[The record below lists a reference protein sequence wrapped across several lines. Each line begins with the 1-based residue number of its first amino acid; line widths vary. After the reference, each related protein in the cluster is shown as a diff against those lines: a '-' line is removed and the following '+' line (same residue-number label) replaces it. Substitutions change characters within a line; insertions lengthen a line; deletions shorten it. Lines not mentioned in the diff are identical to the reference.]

1 MSIVENLTQRKM
13 KEAIFNQYATKIASV
28 FNINEEEIFEKSKK
42 RELVDA
48 RHLLYYVCSKRPMR
62 VVYIQNY
69 MKERGYHIGHTS
81 ILHGI
86 QEATKR
92 AEGDRDYKRILKEI
106 QL

>member
-1 MSIVENLTQRKM
+1 M
-13 KEAIFNQYATKIASV
+13 KEEIFNQYATKIASL

-69 MKERGYHIGHTS
+69 MKERGYSIGHTS

-86 QEATKR
+86 QEASKR
-92 AEGDRDYKRILKEI
+92 AADDRDYKRILKTIE
-106 QL
+106 L